1 MRCAAQPSLERHE
14 HARATHESA
23 RRKGAAEGVAVRRP
37 LAALLRAILS
47 PGLLGWS
54 PGEHCLLP
62 LLASVGAASLQRAP
76 PCAPP
81 TRTGR
86 ASPTSENMMSTGWD
100 LAVLP
105 ALHGGTLGSDNDA
118 DAAVDRNGAHC
129 ALPIPQFGPPQ
140 QYHACRLPEEHTLS
154 KEF

>member
-47 PGLLGWS
+47 PGLPVWS

-62 LLASVGAASLQRAP
+62 LFTSVGVVAPRVVSEWKQLAPSKDARRRFRA
-76 PCAPP
+76 
-81 TRTGR
+81 
-86 ASPTSENMMSTGWD
+86 N
-100 LAVLP
+100 
-105 ALHGGTLGSDNDA
+105 
-118 DAAVDRNGAHC
+118 
-129 ALPIPQFGPPQ
+129 
-140 QYHACRLPEEHTLS
+140 
-154 KEF
+154 